1 MTTHNLNNSN
11 LSIGLIDE
19 KACPTEAI
27 AYAQSLGV
35 SEIKAIQPKSPKH
48 LEEAIKEAENCD
60 FVIMDCKLYLT
71 NSDWPC
77 FSTVEVDGIKM
88 SRAAAAVYKA
98 LREMGKTVI
107 GVSAESKEEN
117 CPTEMLNITKRLIEA
132 AN

>member
-1 MTTHNLNNSN
+1 MTTRNVNNSN

-27 AYAQSLGV
+27 AYAQSMGV
-35 SEIKAIQPKSPKH
+35 SEIKAIQPKSPRE
-48 LEEAIKEAENCD
+48 LDEAIEEAKDYDLI
-60 FVIMDCKLYLT
+60 ILDCKLYLT

-77 FSTVEVDGIKM
+77 FSTVDIDGIKM
-88 SRAAAAVYKA
+88 SQAAAAVYKA
-98 LREMGKTVI
+98 LTEMGKTVI
-107 GVSAESKEEN
+107 GVSAESREEN